1 MLTKRTDLAIE
12 AQEMWKETAEQ
23 TTQLRGVSATESV
36 REGYVVT
43 KVEILDTMGE
53 EALGKPVGQYVTVEM
68 EGLERREHDG
78 FGRGARAI
86 AGELTSLLPKDKQAT
101 VLVVGLGNRAIT
113 PDAIGP
119 EVADCTLV
127 TRHLVEQLPDQFG
140 SFRGVSALATG
151 VLGTTGVESGE
162 LVRAVV
168 DKIQPQCVIAVD
180 ALASRSMNRVCR
192 TVQLSDT
199 GIVPGSG
206 VGNHR
211 GALNE
216 ESLGVPVIAIGVPT
230 VVDALTLCAD
240 VLEESGA
247 ILTDGSA
254 LQGLEQNLMVT
265 PKDIDQQIRDL
276 SKVIAY
282 GINLALQP
290 ELTLSDLEMLVG

>member
-1 MLTKRTDLAIE
+1 MLNKRTDLAIE
-12 AQEMWKETAEQ
+12 AQEMWSESPEN
-23 TTQLRGVSATESV
+23 TTQLRGVAATESE
-36 REGYVVT
+36 REGYAVT

-53 EALGKPVGQYVTVEM
+53 QALGKPMGQYVTVEM
-68 EGLERREHDG
+68 EGLQRREQDG

-86 AGELTSLLPKDKQAT
+86 AGELTSLLPKDNKAS

-119 EVADCTLV
+119 EVADFTLV

-140 SFRGVSALATG
+140 SFRSVSALAAG

-162 LVRAVV
+162 MVKGLV

-192 TVQLSDT
+192 TVQLSNT

-211 GALNE
+211 SALNQE
-216 ESLGVPVIAIGVPT
+216 TLGIPVIAIGVPT
-230 VVDALTLCAD
+230 VVDGATLCAD
-240 VLEESGA
+240 VLEEAGA
-247 ILTDGSA
+247 GVIDPSA
-254 LQGLEQNLMVT
+254 LQGSGSDLMVT

-276 SKVIAY
+276 SKVIGY

-290 ELTLSDLEMLVG
+290 DLSLADVEMLVG

>member
-1 MLTKRTDLAIE
+1 MLNKRTDLAIE
-12 AQEMWKETAEQ
+12 AQEMWSESPEN
-23 TTQLRGVSATESV
+23 TTQLRGVAATESE
-36 REGYVVT
+36 REGYAVT

-53 EALGKPVGQYVTVEM
+53 QALGKPMGQYVTVEM
-68 EGLERREHDG
+68 EGLQRREQDG

-86 AGELTSLLPKDKQAT
+86 AGELTSLLPKDNKAS

-119 EVADCTLV
+119 EVADFTLV

-140 SFRGVSALATG
+140 SFRSVSALAAG

-162 LVRAVV
+162 MVKGLV

-192 TVQLSDT
+192 TVQLSNT
-199 GIVPGSG
+199 GSVPGSG

-211 GALNE
+211 SALNQE
-216 ESLGVPVIAIGVPT
+216 TLGIPVIAIGVPT
-230 VVDALTLCAD
+230 VVDGATLCAD
-240 VLEESGA
+240 VLEEAGA
-247 ILTDGSA
+247 GVIDPSA
-254 LQGLEQNLMVT
+254 LQGSGSDLMVT

-276 SKVIAY
+276 SKVIGY

-290 ELTLSDLEMLVG
+290 DLSLADVEMLVG